1 MLAFAIKRQPG
12 AWKTQQGTNHMEY
25 LDDHDIFAEDFKRA
39 YCFLKR
45 ESNKTGVHA
54 GGLNILIIRCKTYLC
69 RS

>member
-1 MLAFAIKRQPG
+1 
-12 AWKTQQGTNHMEY
+12 MEY
-25 LDDHDIFAEDFKRA
+25 LDDHDIFAEDFKRV
-39 YCFLKR
+39 YFFSKR